1 MDLTNINGEKKVR
14 HKSMDLATMMYGK
27 IPPQATDLENAILG
41 AILIDGFC
49 LPEVMNIIFTEVF
62 YRDANQRIFNA
73 ILKLYDLNKKIDI
86 LTVMDQ
92 LKKEEALDLVGGAYY
107 ITKLTND
114 VVSSAHIEAHCR
126 IILQQYLKREMI
138 NICGETISEAYE
150 DSSDAFNLYDNTD
163 NRIMN
168 TQQRVLGGEIK
179 DMDYYSS
186 QVYDQ
191 YETVK
196 ATGILG
202 IKTNI
207 APIDKIFCGLVAPDL
222 IIIAARP
229 GAGKTSLAISLTHH
243 ISVIKKI
250 PGAWFSLE
258 MDGTQLTRRLVSMD
272 SGLSHE
278 LIRQGRVWE
287 ENESLLFGS
296 IERIKKSPIFIE
308 DKVNINIR
316 SLRTRANLLVR
327 RNKIGYIIVDYL
339 QLMDGIDIKNKNR
352 DTVIG
357 EITRGLKGLAKELNI
372 PVIALSQLS
381 REVEK
386 RADKMP
392 QLSDLRE
399 SGNIE
404 QDADEVIF
412 LMRPEYYGFT
422 QSVIIGETEYQ
433 AQGLCIG
440 KGAKNRHGATCNFA
454 MKFTGS
460 TMSFSTHPNDLKT
473 PF

>member
-1 MDLTNINGEKKVR
+1 MVANAKGKNIGYKN
-14 HKSMDLATMMYGK
+14 GK
-27 IPPQATDLENAILG
+27 IPPQAIDLEDAVLG
-41 AILIDGFC
+41 AILIDGVC

-62 YRDANQRIFNA
+62 YRDANQKIFNA
-73 ILKLYDLNKKIDI
+73 ILKLYDGNKKIDI
-86 LTVMDQ
+86 LTVVDQ
-92 LKKEEALDLVGGAYY
+92 LKKDEALDLVGGAYY

-114 VVSSAHIEAHCR
+114 VVSSANIDAHCR

-138 NICGETISEAYE
+138 NICGETMSDAYE
-150 DSSDAFNLYDNTD
+150 DSSDAFNLYDSAD
-163 NRIMN
+163 NRILN
-168 TQQRVLGGEIK
+168 TQQRVLGGDIK
-179 DMDYYSS
+179 DMNYYSAN
-186 QVYDQ
+186 VYNQ

-196 ATGILG
+196 ATGTLG

-207 APIDKIFCGLVAPDL
+207 TPIDKIFCGLVAPDL
-222 IIIAARP
+222 IIVAARP

-243 ISVIKKI
+243 ISVVKKI

-278 LIRQGRVWE
+278 IIRQGKIWE
-287 ENESLLFGS
+287 TDETIFYNS
-296 IERIKKSPIFIE
+296 IERIKNSPIFIE

-339 QLMDGIDIKNKNR
+339 QLMDGVDIRNKNR

-386 RADKMP
+386 RPDKMP

-412 LMRPEYYGFT
+412 LMRPEYYEFT
-422 QSVIIGETEYQ
+422 QSVMIGNTEYPP
-433 AQGLCIG
+433 QGLCIG

-454 MKFTGS
+454 MRFTGS
-460 TMSFSTHPNDLKT
+460 TMSFSTHPNDVAN